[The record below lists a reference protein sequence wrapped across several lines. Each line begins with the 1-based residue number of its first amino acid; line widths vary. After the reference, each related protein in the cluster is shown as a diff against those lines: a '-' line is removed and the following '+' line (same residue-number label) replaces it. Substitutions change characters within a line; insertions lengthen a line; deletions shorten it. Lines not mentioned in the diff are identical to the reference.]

1 MKGIDVSR
9 WNGWPFNRQ
18 TEAGYKVSDFV
29 IVKATQG
36 TSYSRTDYFRKAI
49 DRVLKDGKLGG
60 AYHYA
65 AGKDAI
71 AEADF
76 FVSVVKPYIGRIVL
90 ALDWEAGGNRAWGS
104 TSWARR
110 FVMRVRQKTGVTPM
124 VYTGNDGVRQ
134 CGTCHDV
141 SLLWFAGYPTGAANW
156 SVPTWPSRYKTAP
169 WKSWSI
175 WQFTSGGKLDRNIT
189 GLTPADW
196 KRLCGAQAAQEAPK
210 QPQAQKPTASTKQ
223 GYSGAFP
230 TLPLRGYYKYG
241 DGIKTL
247 KNHQTQIKRI
257 QSFLVWGGFLKGT
270 IDGKYGP
277 QTELAVRNFQVKA
290 GFPSKECDCL
300 FGKKTLAAAKK
311 YKK

>member
-9 WNGWPFNRQ
+9 WNGWPFNRR

-71 AEADF
+71 AEADY

-90 ALDWEAGGNRAWGS
+90 ALDWEAGGNKAWGS

-124 VYTGNDGVRQ
+124 IYTGNDGVRQ

-156 SVPTWPSRYKTAP
+156 KVPTWPSRYRTAP
-169 WKSWSI
+169 WKSWDI

-189 GLTPADW
+189 GLTLSDW
-196 KRLCGAQAAQEAPK
+196 RRLCGAQAAQEATK
-210 QPQAQKPTASTKQ
+210 KPQAQKPTSKPKH

-230 TLPLRGYYKYG
+230 TLPAHGSFKFG
-241 DGIKTL
+241 DGIMTL
-247 KNHQTQIKRI
+247 KSSGAQIRRV
-257 QSFLVWGGFLKGT
+257 QALVNWIAGT
-270 IDGKYGP
+270 ALDVDGIYGAHTEQAVKKAQKLLGVKADGK
-277 QTELAVRNFQVKA
+277 
-290 GFPSKECDCL
+290 
-300 FGKKTLAAAKK
+300 FGRKTLAAAKK